1 MRRALV
7 AVCVAALAVPAS
19 AAAHAS
25 LRHEFPA
32 FGERLHSSPAEV
44 TLRFDQ
50 VVDALPG
57 GIRVFD
63 VNGRNY
69 AGPVHARDR
78 MLVARVA
85 RLPRGPYTIRWRAMS
100 LDGHVVSGVWTFGVR
115 VPAPNVVDD
124 SVGAGGPTTAEHV
137 VRWLWFVALAL
148 LLGGIGFR
156 LLVVRAPLPRRFWI
170 VTGVAAIGT
179 LEVAIVA
186 FLLRC
191 EDALQLPFGNFLYGD
206 LSPIANG
213 TRIGQAFVVM
223 ELGFALVAALLFLAW
238 LTDREERFLWPAFVL
253 GLGFASGLSLS
264 GHSAERASSSFAD
277 WVHLAAACL
286 WIGGLVQL
294 AAVVW
299 PQAPELRRRSL
310 LGFSRLATICV
321 ALLVGAGVYLSILRL
336 PAVHDLWRTRYGDVL
351 LVKLAL
357 VAVALAWGALH
368 NVVVRRRGLVR
379 AGTLVAESAV
389 AIAVLLAAAVLV
401 DSRPPAPVPAAPA
414 AVQHR

>member
-78 MLVARVA
+78 MLVA
-85 RLPRGPYTIRWRAMS
+85 
-100 LDGHVVSGVWTFGVR
+100 GVWTFGVR

-191 EDALQLPFGNFLYGD
+191 EDALQLPFGNF
-206 LSPIANG
+206 
-213 TRIGQAFVVM
+213 
-223 ELGFALVAALLFLAW
+223 
-238 LTDREERFLWPAFVL
+238 
-253 GLGFASGLSLS
+253 
-264 GHSAERASSSFAD
+264 
-277 WVHLAAACL
+277 
-286 WIGGLVQL
+286 
-294 AAVVW
+294 
-299 PQAPELRRRSL
+299 
-310 LGFSRLATICV
+310 
-321 ALLVGAGVYLSILRL
+321 
-336 PAVHDLWRTRYGDVL
+336 
-351 LVKLAL
+351 
-357 VAVALAWGALH
+357 
-368 NVVVRRRGLVR
+368 
-379 AGTLVAESAV
+379 
-389 AIAVLLAAAVLV
+389 
-401 DSRPPAPVPAAPA
+401 
-414 AVQHR
+414 